1 MILLLCNRE
10 NVNILI
16 LHAADDDTK
25 RRNDGIQKR
34 HVSTYYRG
42 GGKNVQK
49 ASYLWVGDPS
59 SRGKFMLR
67 LERPSRPPLRPIDAL
82 ELFMISRLE
91 CRSSKDWGFGS
102 SLLRPPVTEAGA

>member
-1 MILLLCNRE
+1 
-10 NVNILI
+10 
-16 LHAADDDTK
+16 
-25 RRNDGIQKR
+25 
-34 HVSTYYRG
+34 
-42 GGKNVQK
+42 
-49 ASYLWVGDPS
+49 
-59 SRGKFMLR
+59 MLR